1 MTQHGYHAVSFG
13 YAVNKMQSGMAGD
26 ARGFP
31 LIRALYD
38 SR

>member
-31 LIRALYD
+31 RTRALYD
-38 SR
+38 SL